1 MYSRYIVRLS
11 EFKHCVGYCRK
22 KGKYM
27 TVMIL
32 KNKGCLGKQCPYLDK
47 KEHQY
52 WVMRENI
59 KAKKKANKEALAW
72 LGF

>member
-1 MYSRYIVRLS
+1 
-11 EFKHCVGYCRK
+11 
-22 KGKYM
+22 M

-59 KAKKKANKEALAW
+59 KAKKKANKETLAW